1 MNEDF
6 SSSELRRGLGS
17 FATGVT
23 VITSIGQNGQNI
35 GMTVNSFNAVSLD
48 PPLVLWSVGCESRFF
63 ADFMASEKFAV
74 HVLAA
79 DQEDISRKFSGP
91 ETDRFEMVPV
101 LKGIYS
107 LPILDHYRAC
117 FQCAVTEK
125 YPAGDHVIIVGR
137 VIAIDNCKNTPLV
150 FYDGGYGI

>member
-1 MNEDF
+1 M
-6 SSSELRRGLGS
+6 
-17 FATGVT
+17 
-23 VITSIGQNGQNI
+23 
-35 GMTVNSFNAVSLD
+35 
-48 PPLVLWSVGCESRFF
+48 
-63 ADFMASEKFAV
+63 
-74 HVLAA
+74 AA

-101 LKGIYS
+101 SKGIYG

-137 VIAIDNCKNTPLV
+137 VIACHFNAIWCLANPGKSSILWTSL
-150 FYDGGYGI
+150 